1 MGRRFLGFAVL
12 ALCLFLLARAAA
24 AAPLPHAPSQAKPL
38 LLRSQE
44 QVGKD
49 LIALIL
55 RADFPA
61 ARAYFDTSVRKNVT
75 EETFRGVQTQIKELA
90 GAAGDSVEQAS
101 TGETVAQHWGP
112 IFFREYRFVNEVG
125 KGAPGA
131 LINVSFNDST
141 SDKVLGLFI
150 KRLVEVSKSGQIST
164 YRGQEKTLAGAQKW
178 SIGGQEVDVN
188 EIVLLDFREGHMLSI
203 KVIDKEAE
211 ALTMPAAKRKAVPIV
226 KAAIAKGILK
236 RAKAETPDL
245 MDRIGV
251 AFIIPDGSGGFRAQ
265 LEPSEYD

>member
-203 KVIDKEAE
+203 KVIDKEGGSPDHARGQAE
-211 ALTMPAAKRKAVPIV
+211 
-226 KAAIAKGILK
+226 G
-236 RAKAETPDL
+236 RAHSEGGDSQGHTQAGQGGNP
-245 MDRIGV
+245 G
-251 AFIIPDGSGGFRAQ
+251 PDGQDRRRLHHPRWFGRFPGPARAFGV
-265 LEPSEYD
+265 